1 MSRHQI
7 YSGYFYPNSYHR
19 LSARYPCEYRP
30 TLKSNTL
37 NGFFFQVSTLG
48 FLLCDHFIFVGM
60 ITPQHSPLR
69 EGVIALMSSV
79 IFCRFAQFAASFFRS
94 DNLVRDGKAPSNN
107 EANTL
112 ANYKDVAFVAGQIA
126 SLSFGIEIIMQLS
139 NTSAFLPALNTS
151 EASTPM
157 YIIYA
162 TFMAFMIAFEVARHS
177 LSFAHVLNS
186 LTEDSFIF
194 WFKIL
199 YMIECLVR
207 LSFVF
212 ATISVCTNHLSAEN
226 QNLANFLNS

>member
-7 YSGYFYPNSYHR
+7 YSRYFYPNSYHR
-19 LSARYPCEYRP
+19 LSARYPGEYRP

-126 SLSFGIEIIMQLS
+126 SLSFCIEIVMQLAQI
-139 NTSAFLPALNTS
+139 SAFLPALNNS
-151 EASTPM
+151 DASTPM
-157 YIIYA
+157 NIMYG
-162 TFMAFMIAFEVARHS
+162 FFLAFVIVSEFVRHS
-177 LSFAHVLNS
+177 LSFAHILNS

-199 YMIECLVR
+199 YLVECLGR
-207 LSFVF
+207 LILVF
-212 ATISVCTNHLSAEN
+212 TTISVCTNHLSAEN